1 MLNSL
6 IEAKLIPP
14 ALFQQGLNLA
24 FLYNGPS
31 MHPTF
36 KPGQILYTRPEVQG
50 IHSGDILVYQQV
62 GRQVVHRIC
71 SVKPSGYILR
81 GDNNRLEDAELVMPV
96 QVLGRVEM
104 VGDEKGIRPVLGGR
118 GGLWRARLRWACKV
132 FEQPVR
138 LVIGWP
144 YRFLKAKG
152 WVAHIWKPEFQVM
165 SLGQGEAR
173 IVKYLFHDQTVA
185 VWDAKLNRFTCR
197 KPFDLVLRAPHA

>member
-1 MLNSL
+1 MTKET
-6 IEAKLIPP
+6 IK
-14 ALFQQGLNLA
+14 F
-24 FLYNGPS
+24 FYNGKS

-36 KPGQILYTRPEVQG
+36 REGQLLYVSPVLGDLIPGDV
-50 IHSGDILVYQQV
+50 LVYKV
-62 GRQVVHRIC
+62 VERQIVHRVL
-71 SVKPSGYILR
+71 SVKKTGFITR
-81 GDNNRLEDAELVMPV
+81 GDNNRLEDAELVMPD

-104 VGDEKGIRPVLGGR
+104 VGDEKGIHPVLGGR
-118 GGLWRARLRWACKV
+118 CGLWRARLRWACKF

-138 LVIGWP
+138 LVFGWP